1 MHEGEDRAGESARKL
16 VGLFTGIGLAIALVA
31 VFGIGLSGRTTML
44 VILFWCGWGVITAAM
59 FAGLFMIKAPW
70 PLDGPLKVIQF
81 GIATV
86 ILGFAMEYMSGAS
99 MRPLWSF
106 GAATMFGGIGWALW
120 SIGGMRE

>member
-1 MHEGEDRAGESARKL
+1 MQEGDERPRENGSKL
-16 VGLFTGIGLAIALVA
+16 VGLFTGIGLAIALLA
-31 VFGIGLSGRTTML
+31 VFGIGLSGRATSM
-44 VILFWCGWGVITAAM
+44 VILFWCGWGVITASM
-59 FAGLFMIKAPW
+59 LVGLCMVKAPW

-120 SIGGMRE
+120 AIGGMRQ